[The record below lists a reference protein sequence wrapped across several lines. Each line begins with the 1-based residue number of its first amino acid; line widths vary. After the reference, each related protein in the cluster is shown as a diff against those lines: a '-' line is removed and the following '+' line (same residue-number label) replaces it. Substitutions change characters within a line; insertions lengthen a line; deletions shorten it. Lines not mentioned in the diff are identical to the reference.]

1 MSFFLLKK
9 RRKLFFYDIFDL
21 EHVVRLSYVETDDQG
36 QMKKIHGPVG
46 KYANRVWKCCFK
58 KRYLIMDIP
67 MGGVEKT
74 VALGIK
80 LKEDL

>member
-1 MSFFLLKK
+1 
-9 RRKLFFYDIFDL
+9 
-21 EHVVRLSYVETDDQG
+21 
-36 QMKKIHGPVG
+36 MKKIHGPVG
-46 KYANRVWKCCFK
+46 KYANRVRKCCFK

>member
-1 MSFFLLKK
+1 MTSNSGYKPVLSVPANA
-9 RRKLFFYDIFDL
+9 D
-21 EHVVRLSYVETDDQG
+21 EPGVVPSSSESG
-36 QMKKIHGPVG
+36 G
-46 KYANRVWKCCFK
+46 KYANRVRKCCFK
-58 KRYLIMDIP
+58 KRYLIMGIP

>member
-1 MSFFLLKK
+1 MTRPDEKDSW
-9 RRKLFFYDIFDL
+9 
-21 EHVVRLSYVETDDQG
+21 
-36 QMKKIHGPVG
+36 PVG
-46 KYANRVWKCCFK
+46 KYANGVRKCCFK